1 MRFLLTDYES
11 HCAGSLWTKA
21 LQVAVDACAA
31 KGGGVVVIPP
41 GEFLTG
47 SIELRS
53 NVTLEIAGGAVLR
66 GSPDLADYPPVPF
79 VHNEFGE
86 VRSLLW
92 AIGQRNI
99 RLRGAGEI
107 DFNHPAFM
115 EMDRPDLRDR
125 DADNVPQYN
134 ARQIAEMTVV
144 AKARPTQPVFFR
156 TFFLTAFA
164 SRSI

>member
-1 MRFLLTDYES
+1 MRFLLADYES

-21 LQVAVDACAA
+21 LQAAVDACAA

-86 VRSLLW
+86 VRSLL
-92 AIGQRNI
+92 
-99 RLRGAGEI
+99 
-107 DFNHPAFM
+107 
-115 EMDRPDLRDR
+115 
-125 DADNVPQYN
+125 
-134 ARQIAEMTVV
+134 
-144 AKARPTQPVFFR
+144 
-156 TFFLTAFA
+156 
-164 SRSI
+164 